1 MITLKAYVWP
11 ILKYGCKCWILTK
24 ELERRL
30 EAAEIWFIRRIF
42 KISWTDKKSNEE
54 VMRMAGYER
63 SLLRK
68 IRERQLKFSGHIN
81 RTNGLEKLLMCGKI
95 QGKRSRGRQRMKYTD
110 SLNLFTTNTASPVNS
125 LIRRTDNREE
135 WRALSPMS
143 ATDLGL
149 DDDDDHTFLK

>member
-1 MITLKAYVWP
+1 MNTLKAYVWS
-11 ILKYGCKCWILTK
+11 ILLYGCECWALTK

-68 IRERQLKFSGHIN
+68 IRERQLQFFGHIN
-81 RTNGLEKLLMCGKI
+81 RTNGLEKLLMCGEI

-110 SLNLFTTNTASPVNS
+110 SLNLFTTNTASPVKS
-125 LIRRTDNREE
+125 FIRRTDKREE
-135 WRALSPMS
+135 RRALVADVCNRP
-143 ATDLGL
+143 GP
-149 DDDDDHTFLK
+149 